1 MIISSLDKVEAL
13 PSPALGLLPAV
24 HDASVSSIPTSSGSA
39 LPAVEAGQVI
49 LNNLGTS
56 NLSLPAYEAW
66 PTQTLTSGS
75 YAGSDGRFWYPVT
88 RYKATNTFH
97 PTAFER
103 TIYTI
108 AFTAASLPL
117 RQIFKLARLY
127 RFRLFA
133 NNTDAVWN
141 VVWEFADRTSELSPA
156 TTGPNI
162 KGYTFREPLLDEQV
176 PITDVVNQST
186 FGISLQK
193 TEYTTGG
200 APVYSAI
207 VERFGRQLAATSGQ
221 LPLTENF
228 ILRLRLASFDTQD
241 NVADPR
247 GFVAYLIEPEPA
259 K

>member
-24 HDASVSSIPTSSGSA
+24 HDATLVSIPSSSGSA
-39 LPAVEAGQVI
+39 LPTVAAGQV
-49 LNNLGTS
+49 LQNNLGS
-56 NLSLPAYEAW
+56 SLSLPAYEAW
-66 PTQTLTSGS
+66 PTQTLPTGS

-117 RQIFKLARLY
+117 RQIFKLERLY

-141 VVWEFADRTSELSPA
+141 VVWEFADRTSELTPA
-156 TTGPNI
+156 PTGPNI

-193 TEYTTGG
+193 TDYTTAG
-200 APVYSAI
+200 APAYSAI

-228 ILRLRLASFDTQD
+228 ILRLRLAAFDTQD

-247 GFVAYLIEPEPA
+247 GFVAYVIEPAA